1 MRKIVVGLGVVI
13 AVFVGVALAADPD
26 AVSREAWRVQ
36 VDANTNTVFTT
47 TNTLYTASKAG
58 SLLVGKTAGT
68 NTIWIATAAG
78 TNGWVRIAIGP

>member
-1 MRKIVVGLGVVI
+1 MKKAVLGGLVLI
-13 AVFVGVALAADPD
+13 AVWVGVAFAADPD

-78 TNGWVRIAIGP
+78 TNSWLLIGMK